1 MGIKSQE
8 IVDGCF
14 AKAAMD
20 EPLFVLRAT
29 DKSSPAF
36 VRQWAEKFRQ
46 HHLKAG
52 TSGFD
57 LAKAIAKH
65 TEALQVADAMEAWP
79 IRKQA
84 D

>member
-8 IVDGCF
+8 LVNGCF
-14 AKAAMD
+14 AKASPD

-29 DKSSPAF
+29 DKMAPGL
-36 VRQWAEKFRQ
+36 VRKWAEQFRQ

-52 TSGFD
+52 TEGHA
-57 LAKAIAKH
+57 LAKAISKH
-65 TEALQVADAMEAWP
+65 TEALAVADAMEAWSV
-79 IRKQA
+79 RKIP